1 MSEIS
6 VPSVMSDPDTES
18 QVTIER
24 RRREQAVA
32 VGRQQV
38 FALELERRWESRQRK
53 IQELLRRNQG
63 LERLLGEI
71 EKEKQEE
78 QPGAMEEAARRQA
91 VVKLWRLQVKM
102 MERQRGLEKLMG
114 LALERKGSAQVV
126 EDNLEIY
133 NRILEHVHSE
143 ELLEMVGGSKV
154 LSGDPR
160 PLEFLASTFS
170 NDDLVDIERLI
181 EENEEEA
188 RALR

>member
-1 MSEIS
+1 
-6 VPSVMSDPDTES
+6 MSDPDTDTL
-18 QVTIER
+18 VTTIER
-24 RRREQAVA
+24 RREGAAA
-32 VGRQQV
+32 VGRQLV
-38 FALELERRWESRQRK
+38 LAMELERRWESRLRK
-53 IQELLRRNQG
+53 IKELLRRNQG

-71 EKEKQEE
+71 EREKQEE

-133 NRILEHVHSE
+133 NSILEHVHSE
-143 ELLEMVGGSKV
+143 DLLERVGGSKA
-154 LSGDPR
+154 LSGDLR
-160 PLEFLASTFS
+160 QLASTFS

>member
-1 MSEIS
+1 
-6 VPSVMSDPDTES
+6 MSDPDTD
-18 QVTIER
+18 TLATIIER
-24 RRREQAVA
+24 RRREEAVA

-38 FALELERRWESRQRK
+38 LAMELERRWESRQRK
-53 IQELLRRNQG
+53 IQELQRRNQG

-78 QPGAMEEAARRQA
+78 QPGAMEEAARRQT
-91 VVKLWRLQVKM
+91 VVKVWRLQVKM

-114 LALERKGSAQVV
+114 LALERKGLAQER
-126 EDNLEIY
+126 EDILEIY

-143 ELLEMVGGSKV
+143 EMLERVGGSKV
-154 LSGDPR
+154 LDGDLR
-160 PLEFLASTFS
+160 PLVSTFS

-181 EENEEEA
+181 QENEEEA

>member
-1 MSEIS
+1 MSGG
-6 VPSVMSDPDTES
+6 DS
-18 QVTIER
+18 QQTVER
-24 RRREQAVA
+24 KRREVA
-32 VGRQQV
+32 VKVGRLQISTM
-38 FALELERRWESRQRK
+38 ESERQMEYKKRK

-78 QPGAMEEAARRQA
+78 QPGAVEEAARRQT

-102 MERQRGLEKLMG
+102 IERHRGLEKLMG
-114 LALERKGSAQVV
+114 LALERKGLAQER
-126 EDNLEIY
+126 EDILVIY
-133 NRILEHVHSE
+133 IRILEHVQSE
-143 ELLEMVGGSKV
+143 EMLEMVGGSKA
-154 LSGDPR
+154 LSGDLR
-160 PLEFLASTFS
+160 QLASTFS